1 MKKTLIICIFVFVT
15 VLSSIFLF
23 NYMQILKMK
32 EENKINNS
40 LQLKINEYNKCYK
53 YSNKIYVNIGTLD
66 TNTGTISGDMTL
78 NSDSY
83 NNLQKL
89 KNCLEEAYNK

>member
-1 MKKTLIICIFVFVT
+1 MKKTIVICITVFVT

-32 EENKINNS
+32 EENRINNS
-40 LQLKINEYNKCYK
+40 LQLKINEYDKCYK

-66 TNTGTISGDMTL
+66 TNTGTINGDMTL

-83 NNLQKL
+83 NNLLKL
-89 KNCLEEAYNK
+89 KDCLKIAYNK